1 MAAEAPSLL
10 TMRPL
15 LKEHRELMLLPEST
29 LRDAMR
35 VMTDSQYGL
44 TLVCSRR
51 RLLGVLADIDIRK
64 RLLSGGELSEPV
76 TRAMNKR
83 PITAREGSPREEIS
97 ELFRR
102 TGKAYI
108 PVVDAGGRLVEL
120 ASMTEFAAIPKRY
133 PNRVVLMAGGQGR
146 RLRPL
151 TRNTPKP
158 MLKLGGKPILEH
170 LIEQLAAAGF
180 VHFVIAVNYLA
191 EQVREHFGDGSRW
204 GTEIEYLHER
214 KPLGTI
220 GALGLL
226 KRKPGEPM
234 LVMNGDVLTKVN
246 FGALL
251 DFHETEKGI
260 ATVCIKRHEIQ
271 VPYGVVELSGH
282 RLRGFVEKPTHRFL
296 VNAGIYI
303 LEPSVLSL
311 IPKGCAFDMPD
322 LLAAIRG
329 RRKDAVA
336 CFPVEEYWLDI
347 GGPRELKRAASEFDE
362 VFGS

>member
-1 MAAEAPSLL
+1 MK
-10 TMRPL
+10 PL
-15 LKEHRELMLLPEST
+15 LKQHREIVLRAEST

-44 TLVCSRR
+44 VMVCGRDR

-64 RLLSGGELSEPV
+64 HLLSGGDISDPV
-76 TRAMNKR
+76 TRAMNPR
-83 PITAREGSPREEIS
+83 PIVVREGCPREEVS

-108 PVVDAGGRLVEL
+108 PVVDGSGRLVEL
-120 ASMTEFAAIPKRY
+120 AAISEFAAIPKRY
-133 PNRVVLMAGGQGR
+133 SNRVLLMAGGEGR

-151 TRNTPKP
+151 TTNTPKP

-170 LIEQLAAAGF
+170 QIEQLVAAGF
-180 VHFVIAVNYLA
+180 VHFVIAVNYLG
-191 EQVREHFGDGSRW
+191 EQIKAHFGDGSRW
-204 GTEIEYLHER
+204 GAEIEYLQER
-214 KPLGTI
+214 KPLGTA

-226 KRKPGEPM
+226 KKKPKEPI

-246 FGALL
+246 FSALL
-251 DFHETEKGI
+251 DFHATEKGL

-282 RLRGFVEKPTHRFL
+282 RLQGFAEKPTHRFL
-296 VNAGIYI
+296 VNAGIYV
-303 LEPSVLSL
+303 LSPSVLPL
-311 IPKGCAFDMPD
+311 IPKGRAYNMPE
-322 LLAAIRG
+322 LLAAVRR
-329 RRKDAVA
+329 RRKDGVA

-347 GGPRELKRAASEFDE
+347 GGPSEFKRAASDFDGI
-362 VFGS
+362 FRS